1 MTSVAVTTQQSTVTA
16 TTASNVTVI
25 PTTQTATVV
34 VQSNGVASGGASG
47 VILESKQVISQD
59 YTLTAGSNGISQ
71 GPVEIEASY
80 TVTIPAGAVWGIL

>member
-1 MTSVAVTTQQSTVTA
+1 MTSVAVTTQQAAVTV
-16 TTASNVTVI
+16 TTASNVTVV

-34 VQSNGVASGGASG
+34 VQASGVASGGASG
-47 VILESKQVISQD
+47 VILESKQVISED

-71 GPVEIEASY
+71 GPVEIASGY